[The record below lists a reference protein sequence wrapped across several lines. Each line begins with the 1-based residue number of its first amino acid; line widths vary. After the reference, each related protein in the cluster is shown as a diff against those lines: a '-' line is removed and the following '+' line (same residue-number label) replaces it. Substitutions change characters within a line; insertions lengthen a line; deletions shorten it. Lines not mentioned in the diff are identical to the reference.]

1 VRVLPLSNIPV
12 GDQILA
18 MRRLVEFVEHLA
30 GIDEGLEPGSLDE
43 LLFVALPTRAV
54 NEVVI
59 EGSVFVRMLQV
70 QAACQRRFENRVNQ
84 PV

>member
-1 VRVLPLSNIPV
+1 
-12 GDQILA
+12 

-43 LLFVALPTRAV
+43 LLFVALPTCAV

-59 EGSVFVRMLQV
+59 EWPEFVRMLQV
-70 QAACQRRFENRVNQ
+70 Q
-84 PV
+84 PS

>member
-1 VRVLPLSNIPV
+1 M
-12 GDQILA
+12 Q
-18 MRRLVEFVEHLA
+18 RLVEFVEHLA

-59 EGSVFVRMLQV
+59 ERPVFVRMLQV
-70 QAACQRRFENRVNQ
+70 SGCLI
-84 PV
+84 